1 MKKVLALLLAVMML
15 VSVVAGCAQITPA
28 TSDGQESAAPEKGD
42 EEAEAQPD
50 AAANEAFANLPETV
64 FDSEPIVATPEMY
77 PDIDFNT
84 PYTVKMYLI
93 GNTPNDLD
101 KILSLVNEY
110 LEKFNTKL
118 EVTMMSWSD
127 YTTMYPLV
135 LAGGEDIDCIFTAPW
150 CMMYT
155 EVEKGS
161 FYTLTEDFINK
172 YMPLSKIYQPEASWE
187 EAKVG
192 GKIVVIPSN
201 NAAIQAKIVGIRQDI
216 ADKYGIDKLSN
227 WDDFMNFMLTV
238 AEKETPESGIYAM
251 AADSDNTELWH
262 IYRQQFDTFYVND
275 SNLLTLLYSY
285 TDRQFPTA
293 DDIKFCW
300 GTDWFRDFAHDMK
313 KLADAGCWSRSALSN
328 TISEYDSFAALQG
341 AAIAWNG
348 SVFQYMERAE
358 ETEGVYC
365 NAYDLTSENM
375 VGTESYINNAMAIA
389 AGSKD
394 PARTAMLLDI
404 LHMDTYVHRLLYL
417 GIEGEHYTIDEK
429 GNYTELEAAVN
440 YSAANLSLSWA
451 NTNNNLHEAG
461 VPEREQVIIDSWNE
475 RATSNPVIAFTFDEA
490 PVSEYTAAIK
500 EVLADYV
507 PMLML
512 GLVDDVDATIDEM
525 MEKCN
530 NVGLETVM
538 EEFANQFNDWV
549 EANK

>member
-1 MKKVLALLLAVMML
+1 MKKILVLLLSTML
-15 VSVVAGCAQITPA
+15 LASVIAGCGQATPSTA
-28 TSDGQESAAPEKGD
+28 GTTETAPAETSVEDAGEQESSG
-42 EEAEAQPD
+42 AED
-50 AAANEAFANLPETV
+50 AFANLPASV
-64 FDSEPIVATPEMY
+64 HDSEPIVATPEMY
-77 PDIDFNT
+77 PDIDFSK
-84 PYTVKMYLI
+84 PYTVQMYLI
-93 GNTPNDLD
+93 GNTPNDFD
-101 KILSLVNEY
+101 RIVALVNEY
-110 LEKFNTKL
+110 LQKFNTQVKI
-118 EVTMMSWSD
+118 TMMSWSD

-135 LAGGEDIDCIFTAPW
+135 LAGGEEIDCIFTAPW
-150 CMMYT
+150 CMMYS

-161 FYTLTEDFINK
+161 FYTLTDEFISK

-192 GKIVVIPSN
+192 GNIVVIPSN

-216 ADKYGIDKLSN
+216 ADKYGIEKLSN
-227 WDDFMNFMLTV
+227 WDDYMNFMLTV
-238 AEKETPESGIYAM
+238 AEKETPETGIYAM

-262 IYRQQFDTFYVND
+262 VYRQQFDTFYVND
-275 SNLLTLLYSY
+275 SNLLTFLYSY
-285 TDRQFPTA
+285 ANREVPA
-293 DDIKFCW
+293 AEDIKFAW

-313 KLADAGCWSRSALSN
+313 TLADAGCWSRSALSN

-341 AAIAWNG
+341 ASIAWNG

-394 PARTAMLLDI
+394 PGRTAMLLDI
-404 LHMDTYVHRLLYL
+404 LHMDTYLNRLLYL
-417 GIEGEHYTIDEK
+417 GIEGEHYTIDDE
-429 GNYTELEAAVN
+429 GNYTELEAATN
-440 YSAANLSLSWA
+440 YSAGNLSISWA

-461 VPEREQVIIDSWNE
+461 VPEREQVILDSWEE

-500 EVLADYV
+500 EALADYV

-525 MEKCN
+525 MERCN
-530 NVGLETVM
+530 SIGLDIVM
-538 EEFANQFNDWV
+538 EEFANQYNAWL